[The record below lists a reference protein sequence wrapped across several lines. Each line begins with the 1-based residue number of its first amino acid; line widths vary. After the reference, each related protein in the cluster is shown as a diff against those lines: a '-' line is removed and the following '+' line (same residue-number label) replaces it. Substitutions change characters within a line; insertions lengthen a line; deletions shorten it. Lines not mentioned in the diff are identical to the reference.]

1 MLEIVSSRIL
11 GAIRF
16 IDAATGSTIDRPL
29 RVEAPKL
36 TIRRNRKGNYVIV
49 GADDEGLRKH
59 MDAFAVAPAL
69 PNPASLSFD
78 VSVVDP
84 IGDFLPVSFS
94 VRLPRQ
100 SAPDQATAVDSIFQP
115 IAVSLV
121 SSPSRS
127 LASNWCAVRASVL
140 RAGDQP
146 VAGAGLRL
154 ECPAFRVD
162 PFFAVT
168 TKTGEAMIPLP
179 GLPFLFVS
187 TEANNTEVINN
198 TTSAVLK
205 VFLHEDGN
213 AATLDMLRNND
224 NKLKFQVEANLVLA
238 AATSIHHT
246 FKVNP

>member
-1 MLEIVSSRIL
+1 MAEILSSRVL

-29 RVEAPKL
+29 RLRASKL
-36 TIRRNRKGNYVIV
+36 TFRRNRKGSYVIV
-49 GADDEGLRKH
+49 DADDDGLRRH
-59 MDAFAVAPAL
+59 IAAFAVAPGA
-69 PNPASLSFD
+69 PTASSLTFD
-78 VSVVDP
+78 VAVEDP
-84 IGDFLPVSFS
+84 LGDFLPANFG

-100 SAPDQATAVDSIFQP
+100 SAPDRATEADSIFQP
-115 IAVSLV
+115 IAASLF

-127 LASNWCAVRASVL
+127 LAANWCAVRATVVSSEDNPL
-140 RAGDQP
+140 
-146 VAGAGLRL
+146 AGAGLRL
-154 ECPAFRVD
+154 ECHAFRVD

-168 TKTGEAMIPLP
+168 TRTGEAMIPLP
-179 GLPFLFVS
+179 GFPFLFVS

-205 VFLHEDGN
+205 VFIHEDGN

-224 NKLKFQVEANLVLA
+224 TKLKFKAEANLTLA

>member
-1 MLEIVSSRIL
+1 MLEIVSSRVL

-29 RVEAPKL
+29 RLQAPQL
-36 TIRRNRKGNYVIV
+36 TIRRNRKGSYVIV
-49 GADDEGLRKH
+49 DANDEGLRKH
-59 MDAFAVAPAL
+59 INSFAVAPSA
-69 PNPASLSFD
+69 PIASSLNFE
-78 VSVVDP
+78 VSVEDP
-84 IGDFLPVSFS
+84 LGDFLPASFS

-100 SAPDQATAVDSIFQP
+100 SAPDKATEIDSIFQP
-115 IAVSLV
+115 IAVSLF

-127 LASNWCAVRASVL
+127 LAANWCAVRASVINTE
-140 RAGDQP
+140 DKP

-168 TKTGEAMIPLP
+168 TRTGEAMIPLP

-187 TEANNTEVINN
+187 TEANNTEVIKN

-205 VFLHEDGN
+205 AFLHEDGN
-213 AATLDMLRNND
+213 AVTLDMLRNSD
-224 NKLKFQVEANLVLA
+224 NKLKFQVEANLTLA
-238 AATSIHHT
+238 AATSIHQT